1 MGWTWYIATH
11 YKDGK
16 IDRKAECDS
25 LFTQKEQDKVYNDK
39 VHHLPKMTVLK
50 SVMKGSVY
58 YGAIESINSLT
69 NSRIVFAIV
78 CKTSVEGMEFGYKDM
93 DETCGPYY
101 YDCPKTILNLLSQTN
116 NEFALNWRKKC
127 EEQNNRNKEISK
139 SKKMLKDLPL
149 GSKIKF
155 NSINSLSNGIE
166 IGDEVILTKIN
177 VVNNKWYDGLY
188 TWPLKFI
195 NYNFEILNY

>member
-16 IDRKAECDS
+16 INRKAECDS
-25 LFTQKEQDKVYNDK
+25 LFTQNEQDKVYYQK
-39 VHHLPKMTVLK
+39 EYHLPKMTVLK

-69 NSRIVFAIV
+69 NVKKIFAVV

-101 YDCPKTILNLLSQTN
+101 FDCPNSILEILSETD
-116 NEFALNWRKKC
+116 NELALEWRKKC
-127 EEQNNRNKEISK
+127 REQNEQNKEISK
-139 SKKMLKDLPL
+139 SKKLLKELPL

-155 NSINSLSNGIE
+155 NSLNNLSNGVE
-166 IGDEVILTKIN
+166 IGDEIILTKIN
-177 VVNNKWYDGLY
+177 VSNNKWFDGAY
-188 TWPLKFI
+188 TWPSKFI
-195 NYNFEILNY
+195 NHNFEILNY